1 MPNFFSKRHSETIT
15 QTEELHEQ
23 RFKKETL
30 FSKYYM
36 VRITLLKYTSI
47 QPYKMLLEDFPLPY
61 LSLSSKISKGKIDA
75 IKCSKAFK
83 KDGKMSDDICLLF
96 VEKYL

>member
-1 MPNFFSKRHSETIT
+1 
-15 QTEELHEQ
+15 
-23 RFKKETL
+23 
-30 FSKYYM
+30 M
-36 VRITLLKYTSI
+36 VRITLLKYTSM
-47 QPYKMLLEDFPLPY
+47 QPYKMLLEDFALPY